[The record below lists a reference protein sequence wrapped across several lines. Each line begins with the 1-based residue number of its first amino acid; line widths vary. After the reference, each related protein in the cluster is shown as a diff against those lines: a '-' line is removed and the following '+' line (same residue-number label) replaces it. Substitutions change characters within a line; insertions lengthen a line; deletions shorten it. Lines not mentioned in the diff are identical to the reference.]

1 MPLKILSQN
10 KLAKL
15 KIDELSYTDNYLILL
30 SNLTIKNLSDN
41 ILQK

>member
-1 MPLKILSQN
+1 MPLKILPQN
-10 KLAKL
+10 KSPEL
-15 KIDELSYTDNYLILL
+15 KIDKLSYTDNYLILL